1 MNYIDQ
7 IATLTRTSPQEVLYV
22 LRILLAAFLAAIIG
36 WQRLR
41 SGSPAGYR
49 THAII
54 AVAAA
59 AFTSISVD
67 RFPADTGRVI
77 QGILTGVGFLGS
89 GIIWKSGEVVRG
101 MTTAAGIWVVT
112 AIGIIVGVGE
122 YFMGI
127 SIFVLTLCI
136 LSLPQG
142 NRR

>member
-1 MNYIDQ
+1 MRISEDDVVF
-7 IATLTRTSPQEVLYV
+7 I
-22 LRILLAAFLAAIIG
+22 LRILLASCLAAIIG
-36 WQRLR
+36 FQRLR

-89 GIIWKSGEVVRG
+89 GIIWKAGETVRG

-112 AIGIIVGVGE
+112 AIGIIIGVGE
-122 YFMGI
+122 YFMGLSLFAI
-127 SIFVLTLCI
+127 TLCI
-136 LSLPQG
+136 LSLPKKSRFLDG
-142 NRR
+142 

>member
-1 MNYIDQ
+1 MSFIEQ
-7 IATLTRTSPQEVLYV
+7 IAAFSGASPDEVVFV

-41 SGSPAGYR
+41 AGSAAGYR

-59 AFTSISVD
+59 AFTSISMD

-89 GIIWKSGEVVRG
+89 GIIWKSGEFVRG
-101 MTTAAGIWVVT
+101 MTTAAGIWAVT
-112 AIGIIVGVGE
+112 AIGIIVGTGE

-127 SIFVLTLCI
+127 AIFATTFAI
-136 LSLPQG
+136 LSLPAG
-142 NRR
+142 HR